1 MLRRSLTSIDI
12 CTMDIGDQPAICIPA
27 RKANNNYSNEFG
39 AVRFLYFAHTQG
51 MSLAGHNIKI
61 IVVIPSLG
69 IGIRMHVC
77 YAHSLHTCTVLS

>member
-12 CTMDIGDQPAICIPA
+12 CTMDIGDQPAIYIPA

-51 MSLAGHNIKI
+51 ME
-61 IVVIPSLG
+61 PS
-69 IGIRMHVC
+69 
-77 YAHSLHTCTVLS
+77 